1 MGQDEDRKNH
11 ERMQGLI
18 EAARQDQVLQ
28 EADRGGRGDRCSQP
42 CQVQAGSGQLDREH
56 RARRPERASVGQDP
70 RTCPQLFNRTDV
82 NNDLSNKPQPSQ
94 GKTLKTALRNIVVY
108 IIYLSVVSLSISNNF
123 LSNGT
128 ALVCLTLTK

>member
-1 MGQDEDRKNH
+1 MGSSLTRS
-11 ERMQGLI
+11 RSRRRRRSLPST
-18 EAARQDQVLQ
+18 L
-28 EADRGGRGDRCSQP
+28 P
-42 CQVQAGSGQLDREH
+42 GSGQLDREH
-56 RARRPERASVGQDP
+56 RARRPERASLGQDP

-82 NNDLSNKPQPSQ
+82 NNDLPNKPQPSQ

-128 ALVCLTLTK
+128 ALVCLTPTK

>member
-1 MGQDEDRKNH
+1 MGRSDRP
-11 ERMQGLI
+11 
-18 EAARQDQVLQ
+18 AARQDQVLQ

-56 RARRPERASVGQDP
+56 RARRPERASLGQNP
-70 RTCPQLFNRTDV
+70 RAGPELFNRTDV
-82 NNDLSNKPQPSQ
+82 NNDLPNKPQPSQ
-94 GKTLKTALRNIVVY
+94 KTLKTALRNIVVY